1 MITNGNKFTMSA
13 VNVETA
19 GSLFQQLGSLLGVSA
34 RANGRFYLC
43 DLCKA
48 NGINRWALNKSVRHT
63 TKSNITNAQRVS
75 AKCGL
80 VPKGVTKLIRATT
93 ESPNHSFTQSDCIA
107 EILEWS
113 YNKPRGK
120 DAGTNI
126 EWYRLRDFNGYY
138 KNAIAPDANWR
149 ELEIE
154 YSLLSKLQQVTIT
167 ETNTGD
173 YSGYNFKLEPKY
185 NGSLFNEGLYTKFS
199 MKLGAGSGESIG
211 TTTNMEIPIEYVAS
225 LDGAWRISLAVWIP
239 SFANGKGAWGFFT
252 SRMTI
257 EQYFKTGSAG
267 TELRQIFPDLA
278 TNPYLAK
285 LMAEQINTNKGW
297 TTFTVVPLLVKNLGN
312 EKVNGLFNL
321 RVVDGVTQAYCMPSG
336 AKDVQF
342 VCGEPPMVVYYK
354 ITYEVNAAGT
364 SQTAWIENLDS
375 VQHTFSC
382 RVTKAYLGEIQ
393 SQQVVDKTVKGG
405 KKVVIGGY
413 NYGSGYSFNVK
424 VIAQDGVAV
433 E

>member
-1 MITNGNKFTMSA
+1 MAYSNGVFTM
-13 VNVETA
+13 ETDNTEKLDDLL
-19 GSLFQQLGSLLGVSA
+19 STLNIILGFGTQSD
-34 RANGRFYLC
+34 GRFYLADAC
-43 DLCKA
+43 ISK
-48 NGINRWALNKSVRHT
+48 NVNKWALRKPIRSSKKV
-63 TKSNITNAQRVS
+63 NIGEDDLMS

-80 VPKGVTKLIRATT
+80 APKSVSKLMKATMD
-93 ESPNHSFTQSDCIA
+93 SPTHSYTAADCIA
-107 EILEWS
+107 EVAEWT
-113 YNKPRGK
+113 YNKPRGE
-120 DAGTNI
+120 NYN

-138 KNAIAPDANWR
+138 KNAIAPDADWK
-149 ELEIE
+149 ELEI
-154 YSLLSKLQQVTIT
+154 SADLLNKLKAVTIT
-167 ETNTGD
+167 ETITGD
-173 YSGYNFKLEPKY
+173 YAGYNFKLEPKY
-185 NGSLFNEGLYTKFS
+185 NGSLFNSGLYSKFS
-199 MKLGAGSGESIG
+199 MKLGIGSGESIG

-285 LMAEQINTNKGW
+285 LMADEINTNKGW

-336 AKDVQF
+336 AKEVQF
-342 VCGEPPMVVYYK
+342 VCGEAPLVVYYK

-382 RVTKAYLGEIQ
+382 RVTRAYMGEIQ
-393 SQQVVDKTVKGG
+393 SQQDVDKTVKGG
-405 KKVVIGGY
+405 EKVVIGGY

>member
-1 MITNGNKFTMSA
+1 MKATMDSPTHSY
-13 VNVETA
+13 TA
-19 GSLFQQLGSLLGVSA
+19 A
-34 RANGRFYLC
+34 
-43 DLCKA
+43 
-48 NGINRWALNKSVRHT
+48 
-63 TKSNITNAQRVS
+63 
-75 AKCGL
+75 
-80 VPKGVTKLIRATT
+80 
-93 ESPNHSFTQSDCIA
+93 DCIA
-107 EILEWS
+107 EVAEWT

-120 DAGTNI
+120 DSGSSV

-138 KNAIAPDANWR
+138 KNAIAPDADWR
-149 ELEIE
+149 EMEIE
-154 YSLLSKLQQVTIT
+154 YSLLTQLQAVTIT
-167 ETNTGD
+167 ETITGD
-173 YSGYNFKLEPKY
+173 YAGYNFKLEPKY
-185 NGSLFNEGLYTKFS
+185 NGSLFNGGLYSKFS
-199 MKLGAGSGESIG
+199 MKLGIGSGESIG

-285 LMAEQINTNKGW
+285 LMADEINTNKGW

-321 RVVDGVTQAYCMPSG
+321 RVVDGVTEAYCMPSG
-336 AKDVQF
+336 AKEVQF

-354 ITYEVNAAGT
+354 VTYEDEGKVRVAY
-364 SQTAWIENLDS
+364 IENLDS
-375 VQHTFSC
+375 IEHTFTY
-382 RVTKAYLGEIQ
+382 RYTKAYMGEIQ
-393 SQQVVDKTVKGG
+393 AQGERNITLQGG
-405 KKVVIGGY
+405 QKLDVEAY
-413 NYGSGYSFNVK
+413 DNSSGYSLNVK